1 MRTKKVMEVLKDKK
15 PRSVLEIMGATGMT
29 RAEVSNAFASII
41 RNGYALAEPVRYT
54 ITDVGLVRLAKQP
67 QTRREKTEKQNK
79 RMRLLR
85 AAAKRAA
92 DRALI
97 VQARKDA
104 LESAERARV
113 TAANDAALAHTIR
126 NVPRNVFELGGR
138 NA

>member
-1 MRTKKVMEVLKDKK
+1 MRTKKVMQVLQDKK
-15 PRSVLEIMGATGMT
+15 PRSVLEIMNATGMS
-29 RAEVSNAFASII
+29 RVEVSNAFASII

-54 ITDVGLVRLAKQP
+54 ITDVGLERLAKRP

-92 DRALI
+92 ARALV

-104 LESAERARV
+104 LELSERARV
-113 TAANDAALAHTIR
+113 SAANDMALADTIHKT
-126 NVPRNVFELGGR
+126 PRSVFELGGR